1 MSAYSNKS
9 NNQRLE
15 DIHWLLSD
23 DRKVSWFYQ
32 RVAREVLNFK
42 VPLAGGGTT
51 TLATKAAWQAN
62 EFAQIKT
69 LINRNHALLTVLAS
83 AVNALAESSNA
94 DTDEVKAL
102 ISQKM
107 DEATATLKAEL
118 DELQEVPE
126 VEAAKAMSFEVP
138 ESEEVLDA
146 TPVAAVTPAE
156 VPTEGPGLETES
168 ESQPDE
174 SAATPTNAAPVA
186 NV

>member
-15 DIHWLLSD
+15 DVHWLLAD
-23 DRKVSWFYQ
+23 DRGVSWFYQ

-51 TLATKAAWQAN
+51 TLATKAAWQAS
-62 EFAQIKT
+62 EFNQIKT
-69 LINRNHALLTVLAS
+69 LIKQNHALLSVLTS
-83 AVNALAESSNA
+83 AVEALAEASNA

-107 DEATATLKAEL
+107 DAATATLKAEL
-118 DELQEVPE
+118 DELQEDLEVPT
-126 VEAAKAMSFEVP
+126 ATAMSFELP

-146 TPVAAVTPAE
+146 TPVASVTPSE
-156 VPTEGPGLETES
+156 VPTEGPGLEAES
-168 ESQPDE
+168 ETQPDE
-174 SAATPTNAAPVA
+174 SADAPTNAAPVA